1 MLRHLDPEAITSYLD
16 TIYAKPYAR
25 AGPFLIGL
33 LVGLLLVEER
43 QVNITRRKR
52 AVAYVVACLLLVLVL
67 FGNYHSQ
74 PNRLS
79 DAFYNSLSRVS
90 WAFLVCLIIVL
101 TTDGSHHSRNKVSP
115 ISSFLSFPFFVPLS
129 KLTYCAYL
137 IHPLVIN
144 FYYRTLQEPLLYNG
158 QGMLSIYLSNV
169 VAVFLFAVPVHLVF
183 EAPFAQVLKTL

>member
-1 MLRHLDPEAITSYLD
+1 MIKHPDPNAITGYLD
-16 TIYAKPYAR
+16 TIYTKPYSR

-33 LVGLLLVEER
+33 LVGLLLAEER
-43 QVNITRRKR
+43 QVHISRRKR
-52 AVAYVVACLLLVLVL
+52 AAAYVVSCLLLGLVL
-67 FGNYHSQ
+67 FGTYHSQ

-101 TTDGSHHSRNKVSP
+101 TTDSRDHSRSKLAP
-115 ISSFLSFPFFVPLS
+115 MRSFLSLPFFVPLS

-158 QGMLSIYLSNV
+158 PGMLSIYFSNV
-169 VAVFLFAVPVHLVF
+169 VAVFLISVPVHLLF
-183 EAPFAQVLKTL
+183 EAPFAQILRSL